1 VQIDLLVGITTRGM
15 NISVYSLF
23 TLMITAG
30 SAQLSRMQVWQNNQE
45 IKNGRFRIQ
54 KVLGAGGFG
63 VTYLALEYIFES
75 AISTLR
81 ERQVVIKTLNHIQ
94 QSRDD
99 FAERQERFV
108 NEAMI
113 LKGCQHPHIVQ
124 VYELIQEDGLWGMV
138 MEYIEG
144 EELAHYA
151 DECGQM
157 PEAEALVYIDQISQA
172 ISYCHEQGFLHRDI
186 KPHNILLRHKTKQVV
201 LIDFGLAVANNNAD
215 NNNVTTAGYAPPEQ
229 YRTGESGPYS
239 DVYALAATC
248 YHLLTAQVPIP
259 ANFRSYVD
267 MPAPQHFNH
276 TVSDLINGAILSGM
290 AQKPAERPQT
300 VAEFRRLL
308 GLDNE
313 SKLEEQ
319 RPPLHSYPEIDQDW
333 QATIG
338 GVTRFS
344 EVEMS
349 CKIVAPVLQKTI
361 IRSGSFW
368 QGKNIELDMVELEG
382 GEFFMGSSEPG
393 SLIRES
399 PQHFVTI
406 TPFQISKFP
415 ITQEQYFAV
424 LENNPAYFRGNRLP
438 VENISWYDAMSFC
451 AQLSE
456 RLGQVYRLPT
466 EAEWEYACRA
476 RTSTPFSFGAQ
487 LYPNLANYDSSIK
500 SNKFKASLI
509 RRRTSFV
516 DIFPAN
522 AFGLHD
528 MHGNVWEWCG
538 DYQHD
543 DYMGAPSDGSAWR
556 VDGDPSQCILRGGA
570 WGCSPHVCRSTA
582 RHWAPT
588 NYRSNK
594 IGFRVVCDIK

>member
-1 VQIDLLVGITTRGM
+1 
-15 NISVYSLF
+15 
-23 TLMITAG
+23 MITAG
-30 SAQLSRMQVWQNNQE
+30 AAELSRMQVWQNNQE

-63 VTYLALEYIFES
+63 VTYLALEHIFES
-75 AISTLR
+75 AVATMR
-81 ERQVVIKTLNHIQ
+81 ERQVVIKTLNHLQ
-94 QSRDD
+94 QNRDD
-99 FAERQERFV
+99 FTEQQERFV

-151 DECGQM
+151 DESGQM
-157 PEAEALVYIDQISQA
+157 PEEEALIYINQISKA
-172 ISYCHEQGFLHRDI
+172 ITYCHEQGFLHRDI
-186 KPHNILLRHKTKQVV
+186 KPHNILLRQKTKQAV
-201 LIDFGLAVANNNAD
+201 LIDFGLAVVNNNAD
-215 NNNVTTAGYAPPEQ
+215 TTNVTTAGYAPPEQ
-229 YRTGESGPYS
+229 YQIGESGPYS

-267 MPAPQHFNH
+267 MPAPQHFNA
-276 TVSDLINGAILSGM
+276 TVSDRVNEAILSGM
-290 AQKPAERPQT
+290 AQKPTERPQT
-300 VAEFRRLL
+300 MAEFRRLL
-308 GLDNE
+308 GFDDQ

-319 RPPLHSYPEIDQDW
+319 RPPLHSYPEIDKDW
-333 QATIG
+333 QTTIG

-344 EVEMS
+344 EVEMICTAVDS
-349 CKIVAPVLQKTI
+349 TPVLQKTI

-368 QGKNIELDMVELEG
+368 RGKNIELDMVEIEG
-382 GEFFMGSSEPG
+382 GDFFMGSSDAG
-393 SLIRES
+393 SLSRES
-399 PQHFVTI
+399 PQHLVTI
-406 TPFQISKFP
+406 APFQISKFP

-424 LENNPAYFRGNRLP
+424 IEQNPAHFRGNRLP

-451 AQLSE
+451 TQLSE
-456 RLGQVYRLPT
+456 RLGQIYRLPT
-466 EAEWEYACRA
+466 EAEWEYSCRA
-476 RTSTPFSFGAQ
+476 RTSTPFSFGTH
-487 LYPNLANYDSSIK
+487 LYPNLANYDSSMK
-500 SNKFKASLI
+500 SSKFTANLI
-509 RRRTSFV
+509 RRSTSFV

-522 AFGLHD
+522 PFGLHD
-528 MHGNVWEWCG
+528 LHGNVWEWCA
-538 DYQHD
+538 DYQHN

-570 WGCSPHVCRSTA
+570 WGCSPQVCRSTA

-594 IGFRVVCDIK
+594 IGFRVVCDLNDLK